1 MTIFMIPSCL
11 PGLCHHVHPCH
22 ARLYCVPFGLGVAM
36 NGENQQ
42 LLTDELI
49 EFEE

>member
-1 MTIFMIPSCL
+1 VAILLIPSCL
-11 PGLCHHVHPCH
+11 PRLSHHVHVRH
-22 ARLYCVPFGLGVAM
+22 ACLYCVPVGLGVAM